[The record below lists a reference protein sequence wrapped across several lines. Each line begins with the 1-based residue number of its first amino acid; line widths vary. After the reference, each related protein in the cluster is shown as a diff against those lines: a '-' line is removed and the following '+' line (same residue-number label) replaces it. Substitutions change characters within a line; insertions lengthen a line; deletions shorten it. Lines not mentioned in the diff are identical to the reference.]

1 MGLIRLA
8 LFLLLIYLLAKL
20 FTRYLLPY
28 ILKRFIRKTE
38 ERYKK
43 ERKAYEDQDKREGD
57 IHIAYKNRRKS
68 SKKHD
73 TLGEYVDYEEI
84 DEESDNDKDK
94 KSKKK

>member
-1 MGLIRLA
+1 
-8 LFLLLIYLLAKL
+8 
-20 FTRYLLPY
+20 LLPY